1 MHYSFDTFTRYSI
14 PLFCLAMFI
23 SLLGCEAR
31 NPVCSDNF
39 CVVGEVFA
47 RSELQENQ
55 EFSEVDVDDSVIFAT
70 LLGTTTPVE
79 RIPVETE
86 PTADD
91 VVPLADIVADVASGG
106 TRYSGKI
113 ITITAE
119 VQADVSTFTDRD
131 AITLITNNE
140 NVWFF
145 VHSSETPAR
154 LANYEVGKT
163 YTFNLFV
170 LQVIPPEVLSPEY
183 KIWTNIPIER
193 VSAGMNAIVSD
204 VIAGGKTYIDK
215 VVEIQAKVRFDTTI
229 FTPYDT
235 ITLETNNDK
244 VSFFIS
250 NTTET
255 ITILDRYKEGSTY
268 EFTVFIRDIRL
279 NSSRDGYNIF
289 SHIVVE

>member
-1 MHYSFDTFTRYSI
+1 MI
-14 PLFCLAMFI
+14 I
-23 SLLGCEAR
+23 GCDAQ
-31 NPVCSDNF
+31 NPVCTDNF
-39 CVVGEVFA
+39 CVVGEVFQ
-47 RSELQENQ
+47 RSELDANQ
-55 EFSEVDVDDSVIFAT
+55 EFSEVDVDDSVILAT
-70 LLGTTTPVE
+70 LLGTTPVE
-79 RIPVETE
+79 TTPVETE
-86 PTADD
+86 PTTDD
-91 VVPLADIVADVASGG
+91 AVSLATVVADVAAGG
-106 TRYSGKI
+106 VRYSGKI

-119 VQADVSTFTDRD
+119 VQADVSSFTDRD

-140 NVWFF
+140 KVWFF

-170 LQVIPPEVLSPEY
+170 LQVIPPEVLSPQY

-193 VSAGMNAIVSD
+193 VSADIDTIVAD
-204 VIAGGKTYIDK
+204 VARGNRTYIDK
-215 VVEIQAKVRFDTTI
+215 VVEIQAKVRFDTTV

-235 ITLETNNDK
+235 ISLQTNNDK

-255 ITILDRYKEGSTY
+255 ITILDQYKEGSIY
-268 EFTVFIRDIRL
+268 EFTVFIRDIKL